1 MNRPIRA
8 LAVGCLVLF
17 LAMLVNINY
26 LQFIHASELNAR
38 NDNRRVRDAEYSQ
51 ERGPILVADKPVARS
66 LPSDDQYKFIR
77 RYPEPTS
84 YAPITGFYS
93 YLYGRSGIEQ
103 TENDILSGSD
113 SRLFVNRVVDL
124 FGNNQPQGGS
134 VSLTINPAAQ
144 QAAFTGLL
152 NLPGNGKG
160 AVVALDPDT
169 GAILA
174 LATLPSYDP
183 NDLSGHDFG
192 NTAEAW
198 KRLTND
204 PGEPMVDRA
213 IQEIYPPGSTFKLVT
228 AAAALSNGYTPNSTV
243 PGGSS
248 LDLPQTDTNLVNEN
262 GSDCGGAKLSLTEAL
277 AVSCNV
283 SFGWLGLQ
291 LGADVLKTQAE
302 KFGFEEKYLDDLPA
316 QAVSNFPDNADPPQT
331 ALSAIGQFDVAA
343 TPLQMAMIAAGI
355 ANDGV
360 VMKPYLVDEV
370 RSPDLDV
377 LSKAEP
383 QELHQ
388 AISSDVANEL
398 TQMMVEVVAT
408 GTGTPAQIPGIT
420 VAGKTGTA
428 QSDPSR
434 PPYAWFVAFAPAD
447 NPQVAVAVF
456 IEDVD
461 VARSDIAGGTL
472 AGPIADAVINAV
484 LNQ

>member
-183 NDLSGHDFG
+183 NDLSGHDFA

-204 PGEPMVDRA
+204 PGKPMVDRA

-291 LGADVLKTQAE
+291 LGSDVLKTQAE

>member
-1 MNRPIRA
+1 
-8 LAVGCLVLF
+8 
-17 LAMLVNINY
+17 
-26 LQFIHASELNAR
+26 
-38 NDNRRVRDAEYSQ
+38 
-51 ERGPILVADKPVARS
+51 
-66 LPSDDQYKFIR
+66 
-77 RYPEPTS
+77 
-84 YAPITGFYS
+84 
-93 YLYGRSGIEQ
+93 
-103 TENDILSGSD
+103 
-113 SRLFVNRVVDL
+113 
-124 FGNNQPQGGS
+124 
-134 VSLTINPAAQ
+134 
-144 QAAFTGLL
+144 
-152 NLPGNGKG
+152 
-160 AVVALDPDT
+160 
-169 GAILA
+169 
-174 LATLPSYDP
+174 
-183 NDLSGHDFG
+183 
-192 NTAEAW
+192 
-198 KRLTND
+198 
-204 PGEPMVDRA
+204 
-213 IQEIYPPGSTFKLVT
+213 
-228 AAAALSNGYTPNSTV
+228 
-243 PGGSS
+243 
-248 LDLPQTDTNLVNEN
+248 
-262 GSDCGGAKLSLTEAL
+262 
-277 AVSCNV
+277 V

>member
-51 ERGPILVADKPVARS
+51 ERGPILVADKPIARS
-66 LPSDDQYKFIR
+66 IPSDDQYKFIR

-93 YLYGRSGIEQ
+93 YLYGRSGVEQ

-183 NDLSGHDFG
+183 NDLSGHDFTS
-192 NTAEAW
+192 TADAW

-204 PGEPMVDRA
+204 PGKPMVDRA

-291 LGADVLKTQAE
+291 LGSDVLKTQAE
-302 KFGFEEKYLDDLPA
+302 KFGFEERYLDDLPA

-383 QELHQ
+383 EELHQ